1 MDEQRDAFEA
11 INAHMLRFLPELVAE
26 LGGEAPDSNDAS
38 PSYRQTIAL
47 IEDAAHRLA
56 CPDFG
61 MRLALRQRGVDLFGP
76 LGDAMRNAPTFGAA
90 IDYVC
95 SHNYAHSLAASVW
108 LRRFPSVRHVFVG
121 HDILLDGVPN
131 RAQAMEHILLVG
143 HLFAMEL
150 TGGRAR
156 ARRVHF
162 RHQPISPARI
172 YRRYFGC
179 PVHFGQNEDGI
190 SFSERDMASPVIDRD
205 AAVFAAVTAHIEREF
220 PHRHPP
226 LHAQVRGIVMQWL
239 WTAHCSNDRVAAELG
254 LHPRTLHR
262 RLATEGTSFQKIK
275 DEVRRD
281 ILRYYLEQT
290 DMDFAHVSEK
300 LGFSE
305 QSVMTRSCNHWFG
318 ASPTRLRAR
327 LHAPA

>member
-1 MDEQRDAFEA
+1 M
-11 INAHMLRFLPELVAE
+11 
-26 LGGEAPDSNDAS
+26 
-38 PSYRQTIAL
+38 
-47 IEDAAHRLA
+47 
-56 CPDFG
+56 
-61 MRLALRQRGVDLFGP
+61 
-76 LGDAMRNAPTFGAA
+76 
-90 IDYVC
+90 
-95 SHNYAHSLAASVW
+95 
-108 LRRFPSVRHVFVG
+108 
-121 HDILLDGVPN
+121 
-131 RAQAMEHILLVG
+131 
-143 HLFAMEL
+143 
-150 TGGRAR
+150 
-156 ARRVHF
+156 
-162 RHQPISPARI
+162 
-172 YRRYFGC
+172 
-179 PVHFGQNEDGI
+179 HFGQNEDGI
-190 SFSERDMASPVIDRD
+190 SFSERDMASPVINRD
-205 AAVFAAVTAHIEREF
+205 AAVFAAVTAYIEREF

-290 DMDFAHVSEK
+290 DIDFAHVSEK

-305 QSVMTRSCNHWFG
+305 QSVMTRSCNNWFG